1 MSEASPVAEVKPPPI
16 PLPPAGFGWRTL
28 ACLADIIP
36 LIILGIFLGGY
47 FANPEQLEAKQRV
60 DDFQKRLEEQYIKTL
75 SNPSERQQAA
85 LRAMIFQPDPKD
97 VTAVQTW
104 YTHQGEVCFLVLLL
118 GLALQEIVASGQTI
132 GKRIFN
138 LRTVDFYTQQSPGT
152 IPCLLRSGWK
162 AAFFA
167 LVNPITLVL
176 GIINFH
182 VPLFRRDRRA
192 WHDMLTRT
200 YVVDDR
206 KK

>member
-1 MSEASPVAEVKPPPI
+1 MAEVKPPPL

-36 LIILGIFLGGY
+36 LIILGVFLGGY
-47 FANPEQLEAKQRV
+47 FANTEQLEAKQRV
-60 DDFQKRLEEQYIKTL
+60 DDFQKRLEQQYIKTL
-75 SNPSERQQAA
+75 SNPSEREQTA
-85 LRAMIFQPDPKD
+85 LRKMIMQPDTQD

-104 YTHQGEVCFLVLLL
+104 YTHQGVVCFFVLLV

-138 LRTVDFYTQQSPGT
+138 LRTVDFYTQQSPGMMS
-152 IPCLLRSGWK
+152 CFLRSAWK
-162 AAFFA
+162 AAFLA
-167 LVNPITLVL
+167 LVNPLILIL

-182 VPLFRRDRRA
+182 IPLFRRDRRA

-200 YVVDDR
+200 YVVDD
-206 KK
+206 KKK